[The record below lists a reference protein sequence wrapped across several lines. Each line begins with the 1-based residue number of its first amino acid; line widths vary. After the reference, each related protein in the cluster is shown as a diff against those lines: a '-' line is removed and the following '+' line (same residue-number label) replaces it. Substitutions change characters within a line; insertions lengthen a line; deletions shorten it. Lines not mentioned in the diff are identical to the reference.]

1 MSRAS
6 LRVPTLARALS
17 QSLAALERPGS
28 VSGGNAVDAAFRAV
42 EDYER
47 LAGEVY
53 RLRGDRTIRRDDPAV
68 EQAEELLA
76 NTAQDLVGF
85 TADDKKSE
93 SAYLTFLRQYR
104 TAWRRHMEIF
114 VFVSCLFIASCFLGW
129 NIGVNQPDYLNLIA
143 SQDLIEMIH
152 DHEAWFQRLEK
163 NPLQGAFDIGMNNI
177 KVSIA
182 GFVLG
187 AAFGLGGLYILI
199 FNGVMF
205 GAILGYCSAHDFEEP
220 LLTFVASHGPLE
232 LTLIVASCFAGL
244 LIGRAFYQLPLS
256 RVRERVGEAAQEAGV
271 LALGI
276 IPWLTLAAFFEGF
289 VSPSRAIPFLVK
301 AGFGTMIAVAFWAW
315 TLGKIP
321 PEPTDADSTKPVEKI

>member
-6 LRVPTLARALS
+6 TRVPTLAKALS
-17 QSLAALERPGS
+17 HSLDALERPGS
-28 VSGGNAVDAAFRAV
+28 EVNAVDASFRAV

-53 RLRGDRTIRRDDPAV
+53 RLRADRSIRPDDPV
-68 EQAEELLA
+68 LERAEEQLS
-76 NTAQDLVGF
+76 NTAQDLIGYSS
-85 TADDKKSE
+85 DDKLAE
-93 SAYLTFLRQYR
+93 PAYTTFLRQYR

-114 VFVSCLFIASCFLGW
+114 LFVTCLFVASCFLGW
-129 NIGVNQPDYLNLIA
+129 NIGVNEPDYLHLIA

-152 DHEAWFQRLEK
+152 DQEAWFQRLEES
-163 NPLQGAFDIGMNNI
+163 PLKGAFDIAVNNI
-177 KVSIA
+177 KVSIT

-199 FNGVMF
+199 FNGLMF
-205 GAILGYCSAHDFEEP
+205 GAILGYCATHDFDEP

-244 LIGRAFYQLPLS
+244 LIGRAFYQRPFS
-256 RVRERVGEAAQEAGV
+256 RLNERLGEAAREAGV

-276 IPWLTLAAFFEGF
+276 IPWLILAAVFEGF
-289 VSPSRAIPFLVK
+289 VSPNRAIPFVVK
-301 AGFGTMIAVAFWAW
+301 AGFGTSIAVVFWVW

-321 PEPTDADSTKPVEKI
+321 PEPQDSREL